1 MKKVRQIDNISEIQ
15 QEKIDLS
22 NPKIGMNNSHIPDAH
37 PKLDRAQNSTV
48 IKNDHNAVT
57 IYGKDRPSSV
67 GSGYGG
73 AGATGCASIDTIV
86 GLQSM
91 APGGPQND
99 VLANP
104 SMMMDS
110 ARILIS
116 QMSDID
122 YNLGIVA
129 GKIGDSIAQSAAVL
143 KADATRIVAR
153 SGGIK
158 LVTGT
163 DPQNSIG
170 ATMVSTP
177 GIELNA
183 GNDDKSRKIVGIEKE
198 IESLQP
204 IPKGD
209 NLVLFL
215 DNLTERVDKLSSIL
229 DDFMKSQ
236 KTYNKLVSA
245 HVHVTTIPGAPT
257 TPSIE
262 LLIGT
267 PLIGIANTALV
278 KIPNMLNRFNLSST
292 KINYLKN
299 IGPVNINSRYNRTT

>member
-1 MKKVRQIDNISEIQ
+1 VKKLRQIENLSELQ
-15 QEKIDLS
+15 KEKTDIS
-22 NPKIGMNNSHIPDAH
+22 NPSIGMNNSHIPDSH
-37 PKLDRAQNSTV
+37 PKLDRAPNSTV
-48 IKNDHNAVT
+48 IKNDYSAMT
-57 IYGKDRPSSV
+57 IYGKDRPSNV

-73 AGATGCASIDTIV
+73 AGCTACASIDTIV

-91 APGGPQND
+91 APNGPTND
-99 VLANP
+99 SIANP

-110 ARILIS
+110 ARMLIS

-129 GKIGDSIAQSAAVL
+129 GKIGDSIGESAALL

-163 DPQNSIG
+163 DPKNSLG
-170 ATMVSTP
+170 ANLYSTP

-183 GNDDKSRKIVGIEKE
+183 GNDDKRRKVIGLQKE
-198 IESLQP
+198 VESLQP

-215 DNLTERVDKLSSIL
+215 EGLVDRVDKLSSIL
-229 DDFMKSQ
+229 DDFMKTQSS
-236 KTYNKLVSA
+236 YNKLLSA
-245 HVHVTTIPGAPT
+245 HVHITTIPGVPT

-262 LLIGT
+262 LLVGT
-267 PLIGIANTALV
+267 PLVGIVNTAFV
-278 KIPNMLNRFNLSST
+278 KIPNLMNRFNLSTT

-299 IGPVNINSRYNRTT
+299 IGPININSRYNRTT

>member
-1 MKKVRQIDNISEIQ
+1 
-15 QEKIDLS
+15 
-22 NPKIGMNNSHIPDAH
+22 
-37 PKLDRAQNSTV
+37 
-48 IKNDHNAVT
+48 
-57 IYGKDRPSSV
+57 
-67 GSGYGG
+67 
-73 AGATGCASIDTIV
+73 
-86 GLQSM
+86 
-91 APGGPQND
+91 
-99 VLANP
+99 
-104 SMMMDS
+104 
-110 ARILIS
+110 
-116 QMSDID
+116 MSDITD
-122 YNLGIVA
+122 NRGIVA
-129 GKIGDSIAQSAAVL
+129 GKIGASIAQSAAVL

-163 DPQNSIG
+163 DPLNSIG

-183 GNDDKSRKIVGIEKE
+183 GNDDKSRKVVGIEKE

-215 DNLTERVDKLSSIL
+215 DDLAEKVDKLSSIL

-236 KTYNKLVSA
+236 KNYNNLLSA
-245 HVHVTTIPGAPT
+245 HVHITTIPGAPT

-262 LLIGT
+262 LLVGT
-267 PLIGIANTALV
+267 PLIGIVNTAFV
-278 KIPNMLNRFNLSST
+278 KVPNMLNRFNLSSA

>member
-1 MKKVRQIDNISEIQ
+1 MKKLRQIENISEIQ
-15 QEKIDLS
+15 QEKIDLG
-22 NPKIGMNNSHIPDAH
+22 NPLIGMNNSHIPDSH

-48 IKNDHNAVT
+48 IKNNHNAIT
-57 IYGKDRPSSV
+57 IFGKDRPSNL

-73 AGATGCASIDTIV
+73 AGCTQCASIDTIV

-99 VLANP
+99 SIANP

-110 ARILIS
+110 ARMLLS

-129 GKIGDSIAQSAAVL
+129 GKIGDSIGQSAAVL
-143 KADATRIVAR
+143 KADAARIVAR

-163 DPQNSIG
+163 DPKNSLG
-170 ATMVSTP
+170 ATLFSTI

-183 GNDDKSRKIVGIEKE
+183 GNDDKSRKIIGIEKE

-215 DNLTERVDKLSSIL
+215 DSLVEKVDKLSSIL

-236 KTYNKLVSA
+236 KTYNKLLSA
-245 HVHVTTIPGAPT
+245 HVHVTTLPGAPT

-262 LLIGT
+262 LLIAT
-267 PLIGIANTALV
+267 PIIGIINTAFV
-278 KIPNMLNRFNLSST
+278 KIPNLMNRFNLSST